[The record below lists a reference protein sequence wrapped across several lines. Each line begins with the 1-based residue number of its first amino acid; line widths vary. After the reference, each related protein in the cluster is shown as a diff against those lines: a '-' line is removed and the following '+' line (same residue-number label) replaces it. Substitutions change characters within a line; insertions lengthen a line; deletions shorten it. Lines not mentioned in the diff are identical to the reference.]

1 MTERSSCP
9 SHSIVHR
16 CRRQPPGTSACRAV
30 YCRCDTKPSDT
41 SSQIKLVR
49 ALESWM
55 RQVLFRA
62 KRQWIGRIVSN
73 PKMAIIAKQ
82 GIAGHVRETLRQY
95 YLDYC

>member
-1 MTERSSCP
+1 
-9 SHSIVHR
+9 
-16 CRRQPPGTSACRAV
+16 
-30 YCRCDTKPSDT
+30 
-41 SSQIKLVR
+41 
-49 ALESWM
+49 M

-62 KRQWIGRIVSN
+62 KRQRIGRIVSN